1 MWFKIKVSR
10 DILLNTG
17 KEKNITEYY
26 LSDCENF
33 AQAGYNVMKYLN
45 GRCEIEDVMLM
56 KQIKPLANKKYSEQ
70 NKVFI
75 VKLAE
80 DFANDDGTIKTI
92 KYPVPFLANNTID
105 LQKILKLYLAQGFD
119 NMRICTISE
128 TKWKIV

>member
-26 LSDCENF
+26 LSDCDNF

>member
-10 DILLNTG
+10 DILLNNG
-17 KEKNITEYY
+17 KEKNIVEYY

-45 GRCEIEDVMLM
+45 GKCEIEDVMLM

-80 DFANDDGTIKTI
+80 DFINDDGITKTI

-105 LQKILKLYLAQGFD
+105 LQKILKLYLDQGFD

>member
-33 AQAGYNVMKYLN
+33 AQAGYNVMKFLN

>member
-33 AQAGYNVMKYLN
+33 AQAGYNVMKFLN

-92 KYPVPFLANNTID
+92 KYPVQFLANNTID

>member
-1 MWFKIKVSR
+1 
-10 DILLNTG
+10 
-17 KEKNITEYY
+17 
-26 LSDCENF
+26 
-33 AQAGYNVMKYLN
+33 MKYLN